1 MKSFKTYY
9 ARNRQQMCA
18 NRRGRYVLAEPKPD
32 VKDMYMK
39 EIEDCLLGD
48 SKARAQLMAA
58 FKKQQK
64 IVVKRMS
71 RVLGR
76 TVCKIAAKRLL
87 NKGLHMRK
95 QHAGSLL
102 KSTRSVNALQI
113 RGSEDFGVGCHT
125 ASSEPYFYDSAYQ
138 HVKRDHAIP
147 IDENGICMVAN
158 ITKTDSETNKTNEPK
173 KWESSSECKPLT
185 TAEVDA
191 IVVLKEAFEKPMQD
205 LRHTLATCD
214 DGCPN
219 QHYSKI
225 VDGNNSTVDLKG
237 HPLVCSNDGG
247 CQSKLRILRAA
258 STHYPVLGNFMHH
271 VHSAIRSH
279 SCVHDIDEALCDGDF
294 HALME
299 ITNVDGIESLLSNDV
314 ESSYEQCHCCRFNA

>member
-9 ARNRQQMCA
+9 ARNRQRMCA

-113 RGSEDFGVGCHT
+113 RGSEDFGVGPTSGSPAPEDDPAT
-125 ASSEPYFYDSAYQ
+125 APTSPGPSTSP
-138 HVKRDHAIP
+138 
-147 IDENGICMVAN
+147 
-158 ITKTDSETNKTNEPK
+158 T
-173 KWESSSECKPLT
+173 T
-185 TAEVDA
+185 TAAGAEGVGGGEEGA
-191 IVVLKEAFEKPMQD
+191 KEGEEEGEEEMAKM
-205 LRHTLATCD
+205 
-214 DGCPN
+214 
-219 QHYSKI
+219 
-225 VDGNNSTVDLKG
+225 
-237 HPLVCSNDGG
+237 
-247 CQSKLRILRAA
+247 
-258 STHYPVLGNFMHH
+258 
-271 VHSAIRSH
+271 
-279 SCVHDIDEALCDGDF
+279 
-294 HALME
+294 
-299 ITNVDGIESLLSNDV
+299 
-314 ESSYEQCHCCRFNA
+314 